1 MICALSE
8 VAAMNE
14 LEEDAPQAP
23 VETRWWQSKAML
35 QARGNMPSA
44 EPTSAALPKR
54 APALRVL
61 ADVHPNR
68 LWAQLRY
75 APLVQHGVDN
85 GGGGVHWTAGGE
97 ELAAW
102 GTSHRGL
109 LLNLAHALNYIRR
122 QRDLGSLAHDA
133 AGWLPARPGT
143 SAAEGNG
150 GGGGGG
156 GGRGAGEG
164 SGDEGGTGSGRGPS
178 LWERVTGWFT
188 G

>member
-8 VAAMNE
+8 VVAMNE
-14 LEEDAPQAP
+14 LEEDAALAP
-23 VETRWWQSKAML
+23 VDQTRWWQS
-35 QARGNMPSA
+35 QRGSKTSGT
-44 EPTSAALPKR
+44 EHTTSATPKR

-68 LWAQLRY
+68 LWAQLRH

-85 GGGGVHWTAGGE
+85 GGGEAHWTAGGE

-102 GTSHRGL
+102 GSSHRGL
-109 LLNLAHALNYIRR
+109 LLNLAHAQNYIRR
-122 QRDLGSLAHDA
+122 QRDLGCLAHDA

-143 SAAEGNG
+143 SAAVAEGNG
-150 GGGGGG
+150 SGD
-156 GGRGAGEG
+156 GRGTGEG
-164 SGDEGGTGSGRGPS
+164 SGDEGGTVSGRGPS